1 MKLTLTTITS
11 LLFTSLVMG
20 QSDCSSLITVADKLN
35 CLQAIETEFTTSSP
49 EGTPAQSM
57 SYSDPYLFW
66 EVVAHHTSG
75 ELSGMV
81 TSRLYVGLSGANDFV
96 VSCSGDDENVLIIES
111 TSEPAWWNDAGYDY
125 ALPYLGTNDDGPMGI
140 DPAQFETNP
149 NLQFDS
155 WVTIGSEDITS
166 SAEPIV
172 LNSPD
177 YPILDS
183 FRANGGYSINT
194 IDDGIGSAWFVLP
207 VPTNVEAYAGED
219 LKVLLGQF
227 TTPGQISGQIQ
238 IQVFLNGDNSNEF
251 RAVVPIPPSPQPI
264 DCDVDEDA
272 DGICDNQDDCIGELD
287 ACGVCNGPGAI
298 YECGCEGL
306 PEGQCDCEG
315 SQWDFNQ
322 NGICDDQEVFGC
334 TYVGAVNFIESATA
348 DDGSC
353 FFPCTG
359 DLNGDGAVGVEDLL
373 GLLATYNTTCV
384 YGCTAPLACNFNPL
398 ANGDDNSCL
407 FEDALGVCGGDCE
420 GDGDG
425 DGICDDVDTCVG
437 ELDEC
442 GVCNGPGPTQIV
454 IEDITILYDS
464 VYLPQL
470 GEWYVYEFG
479 ADTTFSY
486 TCAPYLGDCGDPIS
500 YQGYD
505 YATVLIGDQC
515 WFAENLRSES
525 YRDGSSIHTLLHT
538 QDSAFTAGAYTN
550 YGAGEIDCSS
560 EGPAGEDC
568 DEEWSLENYG
578 RLYNWYAVN
587 DGRSLCPVGW
597 SVPEDSDWLNLET
610 FLGMDSIELYLVA
623 DYRGMNQGTQM
634 KSTYGWA
641 NGGNGTNSSGF
652 AGLPGGVI
660 SPFDSTNVPPGG
672 VVGFDAA
679 GSLGVFW
686 CRTGFS
692 DSDAWIRTLREDRDG
707 VWRNHVGK
715 FYGLSVRCI
724 KDTE

>member
-20 QSDCSSLITVADKLN
+20 QSDCSSLIEVADKLN
-35 CLQAIETEFTTSSP
+35 CLQGIETEFTPSSP

-81 TSRLYVGLSGANDFV
+81 TSRLYVGLSGANDLV
-96 VSCSGDDENVLIIES
+96 VSCSGDDENILIIES

-125 ALPYLGTNDDGPMGI
+125 AFPYLGTNDDGPMGI

-155 WVTIGSEDITS
+155 WVTIGSEDINS
-166 SAEPIV
+166 SAEPIRV
-172 LNSPD
+172 DSPD
-177 YPILDS
+177 NPILDS
-183 FRANGGYSINT
+183 FKASGGYSINT
-194 IDDGIGSAWFVLP
+194 IDDVIGNAWFVLP
-207 VPTNVEAYAGED
+207 VPANVEAYAGED

-251 RAVVPIPPSPQPI
+251 RAVVPIPLSPQPI

-272 DGICDNQDDCIGELD
+272 DGICDDQDDCIGELD

-334 TYVGAVNFIESATA
+334 TYVGAVNFLESATA

-407 FEDALGVCGGDCE
+407 FEDALGVCGGGCE

-479 ADTTFSY
+479 ADTTYSY
-486 TCAPYLGDCGDPIS
+486 TCGGTVVLDDCGDPVS
-500 YQGYD
+500 YQGYN

-515 WFAENLRSES
+515 WFAENLRSEN
-525 YRDGSSIHTLLHT
+525 YKNGDAISSNLS
-538 QDSAFTAGAYTN
+538 DSEWQNTTSGAVAVY
-550 YGAGEIDCSS
+550 
-560 EGPAGEDC
+560 GEDAGCENYSPDIDAC
-568 DEEWSLENYG
+568 DPAQSLNEYG
-578 RLYNWYAVN
+578 RLYNWYAV
-587 DGRSLCPVGW
+587 DDARGLCPSGW
-597 SVPEDSDWLNLET
+597 HVPTDGEWMTMEMALEMSESEANNTGGRGSD
-610 FLGMDSIELYLVA
+610 
-623 DYRGMNQGTQM
+623 QGTQM
-634 KSTYGWA
+634 KTGYGWYES
-641 NGGNGTNSSGF
+641 GNGTNVSGF
-652 AGLPGGVI
+652 SGLPGGYCTI
-660 SPFDSTNVPPGG
+660 NGTFFLAG
-672 VVGFDAA
+672 VDGYWWSSSSVGSF
-679 GSLGVFW
+679 
-686 CRTGFS
+686 
-692 DSDAWIRTLREDRDG
+692 AWHRGLLYEQETVYRYQDYLRS
-707 VWRNHVGK
+707 
-715 FYGLSVRCI
+715 GLSVRCVR
-724 KDTE
+724 DTE